1 MECTQLHKILRE
13 TKTCIKYITISNKSQ
28 NIRYTLRECTH
39 ASDIPTDPS
48 EPFQILFMRYC
59 LKIIEN

>member
-13 TKTCIKYITISNKSQ
+13 TKTCIKYITILISPKY
-28 NIRYTLRECTH
+28 IRYTLRECTH

-48 EPFQILFMRYC
+48 EPFPGSFHALLF
-59 LKIIEN
+59 ENY